1 MEPNYQILYE
11 AAVFELDLL
20 RNELARIKNRIINLN
35 KVIKIQTHHLLA
47 REKRIKELEK
57 GAGKNTGT

>member
-35 KVIKIQTHHLLA
+35 KIQTHHLLA

-57 GAGKNTGT
+57 GAGKNTET